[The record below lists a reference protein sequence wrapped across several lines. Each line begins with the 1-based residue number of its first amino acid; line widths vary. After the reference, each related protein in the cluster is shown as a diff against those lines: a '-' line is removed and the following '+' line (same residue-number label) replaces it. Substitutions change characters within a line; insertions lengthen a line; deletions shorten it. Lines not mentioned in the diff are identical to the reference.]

1 MSLTD
6 FFSMGGY
13 APYVWGSFGVTLLVL
28 VGEVVFLRRRRRA
41 LTQRLTIMRKIA
53 LREQHETT
61 T

>member
-1 MSLTD
+1 MNLTD

-28 VGEVVFLRRRRRA
+28 VGEVVSLRRRRQA
-41 LTQRLTIMRKIA
+41 LTQRLIIMRKIA